1 MILLYLFKVFA
12 CLLNE
17 LKLLILLVK
26 SEVLWILLSL
36 LAILFFFFSTLNLPL
51 LSGVV
56 DLIVYNTSLFAV
68 FNGSELKNCLCN

>member
-1 MILLYLFKVFA
+1 MDSSISSIYPF
-12 CLLNE
+12 
-17 LKLLILLVK
+17 
-26 SEVLWILLSL
+26 
-36 LAILFFFFSTLNLPL
+36 FFFFSTLNLPL